1 MNPTLTLN
9 PQQREAVET
18 TRGPM
23 LILAGAGSGK
33 TRVIVHRIAHLIRE
47 QVPPSRILAVTFTN
61 KAANEMKERLSQM
74 LGESGKG
81 AHLSTFHS
89 LGVRILR
96 ETIHLLG
103 YQKNF
108 VIYDSQDQLALIRN
122 LMEEEGLSESPLID
136 PKSTHHMI
144 HQAKTQGISPEE
156 MLVPNALPRTRL
168 AGQLYRQYQE
178 TLKGCNALDFEDIL
192 NLCLKLFET
201 NSEAM
206 QDTRDRFRYVMVDEY
221 QDTNSVQYRLL
232 KHLVQDHRN
241 LCVVGDDDQSI
252 YGWRGAEPGN
262 LFRFEK
268 DFPDVC
274 LVRLEQNY
282 RSSEVILKAANG
294 LIENNSQRMPKTLWS
309 EKPGGELLG
318 WIEAKDEIQ
327 ETETVVRRIRLD
339 IMRHNR
345 KLEEYCI
352 LYRSNFQSRVLE
364 EALREAKVPYRV
376 VGGKSFFE
384 RREVRYALAYLKLI
398 QNPNDLVSLQRVINT
413 PRRGIGKTSLMQ
425 LNACAAETS
434 LPALGIMSRARH
446 YSTIPAE
453 AAASMEVF
461 AALLS
466 DFGNRFEKGNL
477 GQVFRELLEEIGYLR
492 FLEKQSGDVK
502 TREKRINVV
511 QELLRGAQRYAEDH
525 PDRDLGDYLER
536 MMLFSEN
543 DEQDG
548 PPAQALTL
556 MTLHSA
562 KGLEFPYV
570 YMVGMAEGLFPNPRA
585 LDDDAEEEER
595 RLCYV
600 GITRAQRELVF
611 SMAKTRRRYQ
621 DTVFQE
627 PSRFL
632 LELDEKLFSNPILGD
647 ASLEQKGKM
656 QKRSRSDFFQNLK
669 TFNGET

>member
-1 MNPTLTLN
+1 M
-9 PQQREAVET
+9 
-18 TRGPM
+18 
-23 LILAGAGSGK
+23 ILAGAGSGK
-33 TRVIVHRIAHLIRE
+33 TRVIVHRIAHLIQE

-74 LGESGKG
+74 LGESGKD
-81 AHLSTFHS
+81 AYLSTFHS

-96 ETIHLLG
+96 DTIQLMG

-122 LMEEEGLSESPLID
+122 IMEEEGLSDSPLID
-136 PKSTHHMI
+136 PKSAHHMI
-144 HQAKTQGISPEE
+144 HQAKTQGLTPEE

-168 AGQLYRQYQE
+168 TGQLFQQYQK

-192 NLCLKLFET
+192 NLCLQLFE
-201 NSEAM
+201 SQPEAM
-206 QDTRDRFRYVMVDEY
+206 QETRDRFRYVMVDEY

-232 KHLVQDHRN
+232 KHLVRDHRN

-268 DFPDVC
+268 DFPDVS

-282 RSSEVILKAANG
+282 RSTEVILKAANV

-318 WIEAKDEIQ
+318 WIEAKDEIE
-327 ETETVVRRIRLD
+327 ETESVVRRIRLD

-345 KLEEYCI
+345 KLEDYCV
-352 LYRSNFQSRVLE
+352 LYRSNFQSRVIE

-376 VGGKSFFE
+376 VGGKSFFD
-384 RREVRYALAYLKLI
+384 RREIRDALAYLKLI
-398 QNPNDLVSLQRVINT
+398 QNPNDLVSLQRIINT
-413 PRRGIGKTSLMQ
+413 PRRGIGKTSMMQ
-425 LNACAAETS
+425 LNACIAETS
-434 LPALGIMSRARH
+434 LPALEIMSRARK
-446 YSTIPAE
+446 YSRITSE

-461 AALLS
+461 SALLS
-466 DFGNRFEKGNL
+466 DFKARFQENNL
-477 GQVFRELLEEIGYLR
+477 GQVFRELLEELGYLS
-492 FLEKQSGDVK
+492 FLEKQSGDIK
-502 TREKRINVV
+502 TREKRIHVV
-511 QELLRGAQRYAEDH
+511 QELLRGAQRYAEDQ
-525 PDRDLGDYLER
+525 PERDLGDYLER

-543 DEQDG
+543 DDQDNS
-548 PPAQALTL
+548 PTQALTL

-570 YMVGMAEGLFPNPRA
+570 FMIGMAEGIFPNPRA

-600 GITRAQRELVF
+600 GITRAQSELVF

-621 DTVFQE
+621 DTVYQE

-632 LELDEKLFSNPILGD
+632 MELDEKLFANPIVGETSMELKD
-647 ASLEQKGKM
+647 KM
-656 QKRSRSDFFQNLK
+656 QKRSRTDFFKNLEH
-669 TFNGET
+669 FNGGK

>member
-1 MNPTLTLN
+1 MNPSTSLN

-47 QVPPSRILAVTFTN
+47 QVPPSRIIAVTFTN

-81 AHLSTFHS
+81 VHLSTFHS

-96 ETIHLLG
+96 ETIDLLG
-103 YQKNF
+103 YHKNF

-122 LMEEEGLSESPLID
+122 LMDEEGISESPLID
-136 PKSTHHMI
+136 PKSAQQMI
-144 HQAKTQGISPEE
+144 HHAKTRGTSPEE
-156 MLVPNALPRTRL
+156 LLVPNALPRTRL

-192 NLCLKLFET
+192 NFCLKLFE
-201 NSEAM
+201 SHAEKM
-206 QDTRDRFRYVMVDEY
+206 QEIRDRFRYVMVDEY

-232 KHLVQDHRN
+232 KHLVRDHRN

-262 LFRFEK
+262 LFQFEK
-268 DFPDVC
+268 DFPDVKV
-274 LVRLEQNY
+274 VRLEQNY
-282 RSSEVILKAANG
+282 RSTEVILKAANA

-318 WIEAKDEIQ
+318 WIEAEDEVL

-364 EALREAKVPYRV
+364 ESLREAKLPYRV

-384 RREVRYALAYLKLI
+384 RKEIRDALAYLKLI

-425 LNACAAETS
+425 LNACVAETS
-434 LPALGIMSRARH
+434 LPVLKIMSQARK
-446 YSTIPAE
+446 YSSIPAE
-453 AAASMEVF
+453 AASSMEVF
-461 AALLS
+461 SALLG
-466 DFGNRFEKGNL
+466 DFQGRFEKGNL
-477 GQVFRELLEEIGYLR
+477 GEVFRELLDELGYLR
-492 FLEKQSGDVK
+492 FLEQQSGDVK
-502 TREKRINVV
+502 SREKRIQVV

-525 PDRDLGDYLER
+525 PENQLGDYLER

-543 DEQDG
+543 DDQDG
-548 PPAQALTL
+548 STSQALTL

-570 YMVGMAEGLFPNPRA
+570 YMVGMSEGLFPNPRA

-611 SMAKTRRRYQ
+611 SMAKTRKRYQ
-621 DTVFQE
+621 ETMLQE

-632 LELDEKLFSNPILGD
+632 MELDPKLFSTPVIGE

-656 QKRSRSDFFQNLK
+656 KKRSRSDFFQNLK
-669 TFNGET
+669 QFNSQS